1 MNHGRHFYR
10 RALSPA
16 VVSII
21 ILLGAAAFAAPG
33 VISHQGRLTD
43 AAGLPVTTDV
53 NVIFTFWDAESGGA
67 QIGSFSDADSITPS
81 ADGLFTT
88 MIGDEPG
95 NPIPSNVFDSDNV
108 WLNVSVGGTGLSP
121 RTRMTSVAYALKS
134 LHYQNM
140 IVVAKS
146 GGHYSTISAALLS
159 ISDASE
165 ANHSLI
171 YVAPGIYNEQVAM
184 KEYVDI
190 EGAGELSTIIT
201 WTGNESPYTGTVL
214 GANNAELRFLTVENT
229 GDNVYATAI
238 FNESKSPRIT
248 HVTARTSGAAIGNYG
263 IHNRM
268 ASSPVIKNSTVIV
281 TGTGTENNTTHG
293 IFNGSNSTL
302 EIMDC
307 AISVSGG
314 HSNFA
319 IDSSSA
325 QMLMVN
331 VTASASGGNNCYVLH
346 NYASSVMMS
355 NVELSATEGS
365 KNYGIYNRADEV
377 GAYTTTINNC
387 RIISSTNTIR
397 NDAEFT
403 VHVGGSLLS
412 GGPVSDGGGTC
423 VCAGVWDENYTFYAS
438 TCP

>member
-1 MNHGRHFYR
+1 MNHGRHFDR
-10 RALSPA
+10 RALFPA

-21 ILLGAAAFAAPG
+21 ILLEAAAFAAPG

-43 AAGLPVTTDV
+43 TAGLPVTTEV
-53 NVIFTFWDAESGGA
+53 NVTFTFWDAETGGA
-67 QIGSFSDADSITPS
+67 QIGTFSDTDSITPS
-81 ADGLFTT
+81 AGGLFTT

-108 WLNVSVGGTGLSP
+108 WLNVSVGGTSLSP

-134 LHYQNM
+134 LHYQNL

-146 GGHYSTISAALLS
+146 GGHYTTISAAILS

-165 ANHSLI
+165 ANHYLI

-201 WTGNESPYTGTVL
+201 RTGNESPYTGTVL

-229 GDNVYATAI
+229 GDNVYAAAI
-238 FNESKSPRIT
+238 FNESNSPRIT
-248 HVTARTSGAAIGNYG
+248 HVTTRTSGATTANYG
-263 IHNRM
+263 IHNRG
-268 ASSPVIKNSTVIV
+268 AASPVVKNSTIIV
-281 TGTGTENNTTHG
+281 KGTGTDITNNG
-293 IFNGSNSTL
+293 IFIGNNATP

-314 HSNFA
+314 HTNIAMYSMA
-319 IDSSSA
+319 A
-325 QMLMVN
+325 RMLTLIN
-331 VTASASGGNNCYVLH
+331 VTASACGGNNCYVLYNH
-346 NYASSVMMS
+346 STAVIMS
-355 NVELSATEGS
+355 NVELSATGGS
-365 KNYGIYNRADEV
+365 KHYGIFNIADS
-377 GAYTTTINNC
+377 GAYTMTINNC
-387 RIISSTNTIR
+387 RIIGSTNTIR

-412 GGPVSDGGGTC
+412 GGPVSLNGGTC